1 MNKKKN
7 GFTLIELL
15 VTIAL
20 MLSILGIAIIS
31 LVSASNRKKEEAWNS
46 VKEQIETAAVEY
58 LNSNEYLFEGLSD
71 GGIAS
76 IPLQTL
82 VELDYINKVTDPR
95 TGKAL
100 NECNY
105 VEVTKSKYKYNA
117 TYKDSDDKSCTTG
130 SELTITEPGAPT
142 LNVDVTELSIKKL
155 ISDTVWYKDGAKFD
169 ASTDKGASIKS
180 CYTTSDSDC
189 DPKNDNSS
197 LELDYTG
204 KSKISKIRACFKA
217 TNNSNKSTKKCVS
230 VSVDNTAPTCTV
242 SSSENGWTKKDVTIT
257 GECSDSGSGCSSSKV
272 TTTIKTEGKKSYSP
286 GVVEDNLGHSTTCGV
301 QMVYI
306 DKTAPKITLTRNT
319 GSVTIKGEATDSLS
333 GVASYSWDSKSW
345 TTYTKAASKD
355 DVPTYGKQN
364 THRFYVKDKAGNL
377 AYKDIGGYKSC
388 ENTTVYTSGDDIA
401 KAYKWSNDSGKTEC
415 KMNNKLTMTDVNGK
429 KTTTTG
435 PYRRYEF
442 AEYECYCKV
451 DSYYKS
457 KGKKYNCG
465 YAGNNNITK
474 DTHAQNTDGKYYS
487 YIIYNNTNST
497 NGGLDSC
504 NNKNGVTVNTNVQQI
519 CMNGKV
525 SGKTEYHGWYWYS
538 YDPSATQRY
547 ANDTKNFGWGW
558 YINGSAK
565 EKIDVNTSIDK
576 VCAKACASKYK

>member
-31 LVSASNRKKEEAWNS
+31 LVSASNRKKEEAWTS

-58 LNSNEYLFEGLSD
+58 LSSNEYLFEGLSD
-71 GGIAS
+71 ETTAS

-105 VEVTKSKYKYNA
+105 VEVTKSKHKYNA

-130 SELTITEPGAPT
+130 SVLKITEPGAPT

-155 ISDTVWYKDGAKFD
+155 IRSTVWYKDGAKFD
-169 ASTDKGASIKS
+169 ASTDRGASITS
-180 CYTTSDSDC
+180 CYTTSNSDC
-189 DPKNDNSS
+189 DPQNDNSS

-204 KSKISKIRACFKA
+204 KSKISQIRACFKA
-217 TNNSNKSTKKCVS
+217 TNSSSKSTKECVS
-230 VSVDNTAPTCTV
+230 INVDNTAPTCAV
-242 SSSENGWTKKDVTIT
+242 SSNPNIWTNKDVTIT
-257 GECSDSGSGCSSSKV
+257 GKCSDSESGCSSSKV
-272 TTTIKTEGKKSYSP
+272 ITTIKTEGKKSYSP
-286 GVVEDNLGHSTTCGV
+286 GTVTDNLGHSTTCGTKT
-301 QMVYI
+301 VYI
-306 DKTAPKITLTRNT
+306 DKTAPKISLIRNN
-319 GSVTIKGEATDSLS
+319 GSVAIKGEATDSLS

-345 TTYTKAASKD
+345 TPYTKAVSKN

-364 THRFYVKDKAGNL
+364 THSFYVKDNAGNV
-377 AYKDIGGYKSC
+377 ASKDIRGYKTC

-401 KAYKWSNDSGKTEC
+401 KAYKWSNNTNEC
-415 KMNNKLTMTDVNGK
+415 KKDNKITMTSTEG
-429 KTTTTG
+429 KTTTITG

-465 YAGNNNITK
+465 YSGMKNITK
-474 DTHAQNTDGKYYS
+474 DTHVPNSDGKYYS
-487 YIIYNNTNST
+487 YIIYKNSSD
-497 NGGLDSC
+497 GLDSC
-504 NNKNGVTVNTNVQQI
+504 NNKNKVTVNTNVQRI
-519 CMNGKV
+519 CINGKV

-538 YDPSATQRY
+538 YDPSAKERD
-547 ANDTKNFGWGW
+547 ANDTKDFGWGW
-558 YINGSAK
+558 YINGSDK
-565 EKIDVNTSIDK
+565 EKIDVNTSVNN

>member
-31 LVSASNRKKEEAWNS
+31 LVSASNRKKEEAWTS

-58 LNSNEYLFEGLSD
+58 LSSNEYLFEGLSD
-71 GGIAS
+71 ETTAS

-130 SELTITEPGAPT
+130 SVLKITEPGAPT

-155 ISDTVWYKDGAKFD
+155 ISKTVWYKDGAKFD
-169 ASTDKGASIKS
+169 ASTDRGASITS
-180 CYTTSDSDC
+180 CYTTSNSDC
-189 DPKNDNSS
+189 DPQNDNSS

-204 KSKISKIRACFKA
+204 KSKISQIRACFKA
-217 TNNSNKSTKKCVS
+217 TNSSSKSTKECVS
-230 VSVDNTAPTCTV
+230 INVDNTAPTCAV
-242 SSSENGWTKKDVTIT
+242 SSNPNIWTNKDVTIT
-257 GECSDSGSGCSSSKV
+257 GKCSDSESGCSSSKV
-272 TTTIKTEGKKSYSP
+272 ITTIKTEGKKSYSP
-286 GVVEDNLGHSTTCGV
+286 GTVTDNLGHSTTCGTKT
-301 QMVYI
+301 VYI
-306 DKTAPKITLTRNT
+306 DKTAPKISLIRNN
-319 GSVTIKGEATDSLS
+319 GSVAINGEATDSLS

-345 TTYTKAASKD
+345 TPYTKAVSKN

-364 THRFYVKDKAGNL
+364 THTFYVKDNAGNV
-377 AYKDIGGYKSC
+377 ASKDIRGYKTC

-401 KAYKWSNDSGKTEC
+401 KAYKWSNNTNEC
-415 KMNNKLTMTDVNGK
+415 KKDNKIIMTSTEG
-429 KTTTTG
+429 KTTTITG

-465 YAGNNNITK
+465 YSGMKNITK
-474 DTHAQNTDGKYYS
+474 DTHVPNSDGKYYS
-487 YIIYNNTNST
+487 YIIYKNSSD
-497 NGGLDSC
+497 GLDSC
-504 NNKNGVTVNTNVQQI
+504 NNKNKVTVNTNVQRI
-519 CMNGKV
+519 CINGKV

-538 YDPSATQRY
+538 YDPSAKERD
-547 ANDTKNFGWGW
+547 ANDTKDFGWGW
-558 YINGSAK
+558 YINGSDK
-565 EKIDVNTSIDK
+565 EKIDVNTSVNN

>member
-20 MLSILGIAIIS
+20 MLSILGIAIIT
-31 LVSASNRKKEEAWNS
+31 LVGASNRKKEEAWTS

-58 LNSNEYLFEGLSD
+58 LSSNEYLFEGLSD
-71 GGIAS
+71 ETTAS

-130 SELTITEPGAPT
+130 SVLKITEPGAPT

-155 ISDTVWYKDGAKFD
+155 ISNTVWYKDGAKFD
-169 ASTDKGASIKS
+169 ASTDRGASITS
-180 CYTTSDSDC
+180 CYTTSNGDC
-189 DPKNDNSS
+189 DPQNDNFS

-204 KSKISKIRACFKA
+204 KSKISQIRACFKA
-217 TNNSNKSTKKCVS
+217 TNSSNKSTKECVS
-230 VSVDNTAPTCTV
+230 INVDNTAPTCAV
-242 SSSENGWTKKDVTIT
+242 SSNPNIWTNKDVTIT
-257 GECSDSGSGCSSSKV
+257 GKCSDSESGCSSSKV
-272 TTTIKTEGKKSYSP
+272 ITTIKTEGKKSYSP
-286 GVVEDNLGHSTTCGV
+286 GTVTDNLGHSTTCGTKT
-301 QMVYI
+301 VYI
-306 DKTAPKITLTRNT
+306 DKTAPKISLIRNN
-319 GSVTIKGEATDSLS
+319 GSVAIKGEATDSLS

-345 TTYTKAASKD
+345 TPYTKAVSKN

-364 THRFYVKDKAGNL
+364 THSFYVKDNAGNV
-377 AYKDIGGYKSC
+377 ASKDIRGYKTC

-401 KAYKWSNDSGKTEC
+401 KAYKWSNNTNEC
-415 KMNNKLTMTDVNGK
+415 KKDNKITMTSTEG
-429 KTTTTG
+429 KTTTITG

-465 YAGNNNITK
+465 YSGMKNITK
-474 DTHAQNTDGKYYS
+474 DTHVPNSDGKYYS
-487 YIIYNNTNST
+487 YIIYKNSSD
-497 NGGLDSC
+497 GLDSC
-504 NNKNGVTVNTNVQQI
+504 NNKNKVTVNTNVQRI
-519 CMNGKV
+519 CINGKV

-538 YDPSATQRY
+538 YDPSAKERD
-547 ANDTKNFGWGW
+547 ANDTKDFGWGW
-558 YINGSAK
+558 YINGSDK
-565 EKIDVNTSIDK
+565 EKIDINTSVNN

>member
-31 LVSASNRKKEEAWNS
+31 LVSASNRKKEEAWTS

-58 LNSNEYLFEGLSD
+58 LSSNEYLFEGLSD
-71 GGIAS
+71 ETTAS

-130 SELTITEPGAPT
+130 SVLKITEPGAPT

-155 ISDTVWYKDGAKFD
+155 ISNTVWYKDGAKFD
-169 ASTDKGASIKS
+169 ASTDRGASITS
-180 CYTTSDSDC
+180 CYTTSNSDC
-189 DPKNDNSS
+189 DPQNDNSS

-204 KSKISKIRACFKA
+204 KSKISQIRACFKA
-217 TNNSNKSTKKCVS
+217 TNSSSKSTKECVS
-230 VSVDNTAPTCTV
+230 INVDNTAPTCAV
-242 SSSENGWTKKDVTIT
+242 SSNPNIWTNKDVTIT
-257 GECSDSGSGCSSSKV
+257 GKCSDSESGCSSSKV
-272 TTTIKTEGKKSYSP
+272 ITTIKTEGKKSYSP
-286 GVVEDNLGHSTTCGV
+286 GTVTDNLGHSTTCGTKT
-301 QMVYI
+301 VYI
-306 DKTAPKITLTRNT
+306 DKTAPKISLIRNN
-319 GSVTIKGEATDSLS
+319 GSVAIKGEATDSLS

-345 TTYTKAASKD
+345 TPYTKAVSKN

-364 THRFYVKDKAGNL
+364 THTFYVKDNAGNV
-377 AYKDIGGYKSC
+377 ASKDIRGYKTC

-401 KAYKWSNDSGKTEC
+401 KAYKWSNNTNEC
-415 KMNNKLTMTDVNGK
+415 KKDNKITMTSTEG
-429 KTTTTG
+429 KTTTITG

-465 YAGNNNITK
+465 YSGMKNITK
-474 DTHAQNTDGKYYS
+474 DTHVPNSDGKYYS
-487 YIIYNNTNST
+487 YIIYKNSSD
-497 NGGLDSC
+497 GLDSC
-504 NNKNGVTVNTNVQQI
+504 NNKNKVTVNTNVQRI
-519 CMNGKV
+519 CINGKV

-538 YDPSATQRY
+538 YDPSAKERD
-547 ANDTKNFGWGW
+547 ANDTKDFGWGW
-558 YINGSAK
+558 YINGSDK
-565 EKIDVNTSIDK
+565 EKIDVNTSVNN

>member
-31 LVSASNRKKEEAWNS
+31 LVSASNRKKEEAWTS

-58 LNSNEYLFEGLSD
+58 LSSNEYLFEGLSD
-71 GGIAS
+71 ETTAS

-130 SELTITEPGAPT
+130 SVLKITEPGAPT

-155 ISDTVWYKDGAKFD
+155 ISNTVWYKDGAKFD
-169 ASTDKGASIKS
+169 ASTDRGASITS
-180 CYTTSDSDC
+180 CYTTSNSDC
-189 DPKNDNSS
+189 DPQNDNSS

-204 KSKISKIRACFKA
+204 KSKISQIRACFKA
-217 TNNSNKSTKKCVS
+217 TNSSNKSTKECVS
-230 VSVDNTAPTCTV
+230 INVDNTAPTCAV
-242 SSSENGWTKKDVTIT
+242 SSNPNIWTNKDVTIT
-257 GECSDSGSGCSSSKV
+257 GKCSDSESGCSSSKV

-286 GVVEDNLGHSTTCGV
+286 GTVTDNLGHSTTCGTKT
-301 QMVYI
+301 VYI
-306 DKTAPKITLTRNT
+306 DKTAPKISLIRNN
-319 GSVTIKGEATDSLS
+319 GSVAINGEATDSLS

-345 TTYTKAASKD
+345 TPYTKAVSKN

-364 THRFYVKDKAGNL
+364 THTFYVKDNAGNV
-377 AYKDIGGYKSC
+377 ASKDIGGYKTC

-401 KAYKWSNDSGKTEC
+401 KAYKWSNNTNEC
-415 KMNNKLTMTDVNGK
+415 KMDKKLTMTSTEG
-429 KTTTTG
+429 KTTTITG

-465 YAGNNNITK
+465 YSGMKNITK
-474 DTHAQNTDGKYYS
+474 DTHVPNSDGKYYS
-487 YIIYNNTNST
+487 YIIYKNSSD
-497 NGGLDSC
+497 GLDSC
-504 NNKNGVTVNTNVQQI
+504 NNKNKVTVNTNVQRI
-519 CMNGKV
+519 CINGKV

-538 YDPSATQRY
+538 YDPSAKERD
-547 ANDTKNFGWGW
+547 ANDTMDFGWGW
-558 YINGSAK
+558 YINGSDK
-565 EKIDVNTSIDK
+565 EKIDINTSIDR

>member
-31 LVSASNRKKEEAWNS
+31 LVSASNRKKEEAWTS

-58 LNSNEYLFEGLSD
+58 LSSNECLFEGLSD
-71 GGIAS
+71 ETTAS

-130 SELTITEPGAPT
+130 SVLKITEPGAPT

-155 ISDTVWYKDGAKFD
+155 ISNTVWYKDGAKFD
-169 ASTDKGASIKS
+169 ASTDRGASITS
-180 CYTTSDSDC
+180 CYTTSNGDC
-189 DPKNDNSS
+189 DPQNDNSS

-204 KSKISKIRACFKA
+204 KSKISQIRACFKA
-217 TNNSNKSTKKCVS
+217 TNSSSKSTKECVS
-230 VSVDNTAPTCTV
+230 INVDNTAPTCAV
-242 SSSENGWTKKDVTIT
+242 SSNPNIWTNKDVTIT
-257 GECSDSGSGCSSSKV
+257 GKCSDSESGCSSSKV
-272 TTTIKTEGKKSYSP
+272 ITTIKTEGKKSYSP
-286 GVVEDNLGHSTTCGV
+286 GTVTDNLGHSTTCGTKT
-301 QMVYI
+301 VYI
-306 DKTAPKITLTRNT
+306 DKTAPKISLIRNN
-319 GSVTIKGEATDSLS
+319 GSVAIKGEATDSLS

-345 TTYTKAASKD
+345 TPYTKAVSKN

-364 THRFYVKDKAGNL
+364 THSFYVKDNAGNV
-377 AYKDIGGYKSC
+377 ASKDIRGYKTC

-401 KAYKWSNDSGKTEC
+401 KAYKWSNNTNEC
-415 KMNNKLTMTDVNGK
+415 KKDNKITMTSTEG
-429 KTTTTG
+429 KTTTITG

-465 YAGNNNITK
+465 YSGMKNITK
-474 DTHAQNTDGKYYS
+474 DTHVPNSDGKYYS
-487 YIIYNNTNST
+487 YIIYKNSSD
-497 NGGLDSC
+497 GLDSC
-504 NNKNGVTVNTNVQQI
+504 NNKNKVTVNTNVQRI
-519 CMNGKV
+519 CINGKV

-538 YDPSATQRY
+538 YDPSAKERD
-547 ANDTKNFGWGW
+547 ANDTKDFGWGW
-558 YINGSAK
+558 YINGSDK
-565 EKIDVNTSIDK
+565 EKIDVNTSVNN

>member
-31 LVSASNRKKEEAWNS
+31 LLSASNRKKEEAWTS

-58 LNSNEYLFEGLSD
+58 LSSNEYLFEGLSD
-71 GGIAS
+71 ETTAS

-130 SELTITEPGAPT
+130 SVLKITEPGAPT

-155 ISDTVWYKDGAKFD
+155 ISNTVWYKDGAKFD
-169 ASTDKGASIKS
+169 ASTDRGASITS
-180 CYTTSDSDC
+180 CYTTSNGDC
-189 DPKNDNSS
+189 DPQNDNSS

-204 KSKISKIRACFKA
+204 KSKISQIRACFKA
-217 TNNSNKSTKKCVS
+217 TNSSSKSTKECVS
-230 VSVDNTAPTCTV
+230 INVDNTAPTCAV
-242 SSSENGWTKKDVTIT
+242 SSNPNIWTNKDVTIT
-257 GECSDSGSGCSSSKV
+257 GKCSDSESGCSSSKV

-286 GVVEDNLGHSTTCGV
+286 GTVTDNLGHSTTCGTKT
-301 QMVYI
+301 VYI
-306 DKTAPKITLTRNT
+306 DKTAPKISLIRNN
-319 GSVTIKGEATDSLS
+319 GSVAINGEATDSLS

-345 TTYTKAASKD
+345 TPYTKAVSKN

-364 THRFYVKDKAGNL
+364 THSFYVKDNAGNV
-377 AYKDIGGYKSC
+377 ASKDIRGYKTC

-401 KAYKWSNDSGKTEC
+401 KAYKWSNNTNEC
-415 KMNNKLTMTDVNGK
+415 KKDNKITMTSTEG
-429 KTTTTG
+429 KTTTITG

-465 YAGNNNITK
+465 YSGMKNITK
-474 DTHAQNTDGKYYS
+474 DTHVPNSDGKYYS
-487 YIIYNNTNST
+487 YIIYKNSSD
-497 NGGLDSC
+497 GLDSC
-504 NNKNGVTVNTNVQQI
+504 NNKNKVTVNTNVQRI
-519 CMNGKV
+519 CINGKV
-525 SGKTEYHGWYWYS
+525 SGKAEYHGWYWYS
-538 YDPSATQRY
+538 YDPSAKERD
-547 ANDTKNFGWGW
+547 ANDTKDFGWGW
-558 YINGSAK
+558 YINGSDK
-565 EKIDVNTSIDK
+565 EKIDINTSVNN

>member
-20 MLSILGIAIIS
+20 MLSILGIAIIT
-31 LVSASNRKKEEAWNS
+31 LVGASNRKKEEAWTS
-46 VKEQIETAAVEY
+46 VKEQIETAAVKY
-58 LNSNEYLFEGLSD
+58 LSSNEYLFEGLSD
-71 GGIAS
+71 EITAS

-130 SELTITEPGAPT
+130 SVLKIAEPGAPT

-155 ISDTVWYKDGAKFD
+155 IRSTVWYKDGAKFD
-169 ASTDKGASIKS
+169 ASTDRGASITS
-180 CYTTSDSDC
+180 CYTTSNSDC
-189 DPKNDNSS
+189 DPQNDNSS

-204 KSKISKIRACFKA
+204 KSKISQIRACFKA
-217 TNNSNKSTKKCVS
+217 TNSSSKSTKECVS
-230 VSVDNTAPTCTV
+230 INVDNTAPTCAV
-242 SSSENGWTKKDVTIT
+242 SSNPNIWTNKDVTIT
-257 GECSDSGSGCSSSKV
+257 GKCSDSESGCSSSKV
-272 TTTIKTEGKKSYSP
+272 ITTIKTEGKKSYSP
-286 GVVEDNLGHSTTCGV
+286 GTVTDNLGHSTTCGTKT
-301 QMVYI
+301 VYI
-306 DKTAPKITLTRNT
+306 DKTAPKISLIRNN
-319 GSVTIKGEATDSLS
+319 GSVAINGEATDSLS
-333 GVASYSWDSKSW
+333 GVASYSWDRKSW
-345 TTYTKAASKD
+345 ASYTKAVSKN

-364 THRFYVKDKAGNL
+364 THTFYVKDKAGNV
-377 AYKDIGGYKSC
+377 ASKDIRGYKTC

-401 KAYKWSNDSGKTEC
+401 KAYKWSNNTNEC
-415 KMNNKLTMTDVNGK
+415 KKDNKITMTSTEG
-429 KTTTTG
+429 KTTTITG

-465 YAGNNNITK
+465 YSGMKNITK
-474 DTHAQNTDGKYYS
+474 DTHVPNSDGKYYS
-487 YIIYNNTNST
+487 YIIYKNSSD
-497 NGGLDSC
+497 GLDSC
-504 NNKNGVTVNTNVQQI
+504 NNKNKVTVNTNVQRI
-519 CMNGKV
+519 CINGKV
-525 SGKTEYHGWYWYS
+525 SGKAEYHGWYWYS
-538 YDPSATQRY
+538 YDPSAKERD
-547 ANDTKNFGWGW
+547 ANDTKDFGWGW
-558 YINGSAK
+558 YINGSDK
-565 EKIDVNTSIDK
+565 EKIDVNTSIDR

>member
-31 LVSASNRKKEEAWNS
+31 LVSASNRKKEEAWTS

-58 LNSNEYLFEGLSD
+58 LSSNEYLFEGLSD
-71 GGIAS
+71 ETTAS

-130 SELTITEPGAPT
+130 SVLKITEPGAPT

-155 ISDTVWYKDGAKFD
+155 IRSTVWYKDGAKFD
-169 ASTDKGASIKS
+169 ASTDRGASITS
-180 CYTTSDSDC
+180 CYTTSNSDC
-189 DPKNDNSS
+189 DPQNDNSS

-204 KSKISKIRACFKA
+204 KSKISQIRACFKA
-217 TNNSNKSTKKCVS
+217 TNSSSKSTKECVS
-230 VSVDNTAPTCTV
+230 INVDNTAPTCAV
-242 SSSENGWTKKDVTIT
+242 SSNPNIWTNKDVTIT
-257 GECSDSGSGCSSSKV
+257 GKCSDSESGCSSSKV
-272 TTTIKTEGKKSYSP
+272 ITTIKTEGKKSYSP
-286 GVVEDNLGHSTTCGV
+286 GTVTDNLGHSTTCGTKT
-301 QMVYI
+301 VYI
-306 DKTAPKITLTRNT
+306 DKTAPKISLIRNN
-319 GSVTIKGEATDSLS
+319 GSVAINGEATDSLS
-333 GVASYSWDSKSW
+333 GVASYSWDRKSW
-345 TTYTKAASKD
+345 ASYTKAVSKN

-364 THRFYVKDKAGNL
+364 THTFYVKDNAGNV
-377 AYKDIGGYKSC
+377 ASKDIRGYKTC

-401 KAYKWSNDSGKTEC
+401 KAYKWSNNTNEC
-415 KMNNKLTMTDVNGK
+415 KKDNKITMTSTEG
-429 KTTTTG
+429 KTTTITG

-465 YAGNNNITK
+465 YSGMKNITK
-474 DTHAQNTDGKYYS
+474 DTHVPNSDGKYYS
-487 YIIYNNTNST
+487 YIIYKNSSD
-497 NGGLDSC
+497 GLDSC
-504 NNKNGVTVNTNVQQI
+504 NNKNKVTVNTNVQRI
-519 CMNGKV
+519 CINGKV
-525 SGKTEYHGWYWYS
+525 SGKAEYHGWYWYS
-538 YDPSATQRY
+538 YDPSAKERD
-547 ANDTKNFGWGW
+547 ANDTKDFGWGW
-558 YINGSAK
+558 YINGSDK
-565 EKIDVNTSIDK
+565 EKIDVNTSIDR

>member
-31 LVSASNRKKEEAWNS
+31 LVSASNRKKEEAWTS
-46 VKEQIETAAVEY
+46 VKEQIETAAVKY
-58 LNSNEYLFEGLSD
+58 LSSNEYLFEGLSD
-71 GGIAS
+71 ETTAS

-130 SELTITEPGAPT
+130 SVLKITEPGAPT

-155 ISDTVWYKDGAKFD
+155 IRSTVWYKDGAKFD
-169 ASTDKGASIKS
+169 ASTDRGASITS
-180 CYTTSDSDC
+180 CYTTSNSDC
-189 DPKNDNSS
+189 DPQNDNSS

-204 KSKISKIRACFKA
+204 KSKISQIRACFKA
-217 TNNSNKSTKKCVS
+217 TNSSSKSTKECVS
-230 VSVDNTAPTCTV
+230 INVDNTAPTCAV
-242 SSSENGWTKKDVTIT
+242 SSNPNIWTNKDVTIT
-257 GECSDSGSGCSSSKV
+257 GKCSDSESGCSSSKV
-272 TTTIKTEGKKSYSP
+272 ITTIKTEGKKSYSP
-286 GVVEDNLGHSTTCGV
+286 GTVTDNLGHSTTCGTKT
-301 QMVYI
+301 VYI
-306 DKTAPKITLTRNT
+306 DKTAPKISLIRNN
-319 GSVTIKGEATDSLS
+319 GSVAINGEATDSLS
-333 GVASYSWDSKSW
+333 GVASYSWDRKSW
-345 TTYTKAASKD
+345 ASYTKAVSKN

-364 THRFYVKDKAGNL
+364 THTFYVKDKAGNV
-377 AYKDIGGYKSC
+377 ASKDIRGYKTC

-401 KAYKWSNDSGKTEC
+401 KAYKWSNNTNEC
-415 KMNNKLTMTDVNGK
+415 KKDNKITMTSTEG
-429 KTTTTG
+429 KTTTITG

-465 YAGNNNITK
+465 YSGMKNITK
-474 DTHAQNTDGKYYS
+474 DTHVPNSDGKYYS
-487 YIIYNNTNST
+487 YIIYKNSSD
-497 NGGLDSC
+497 GLDSC
-504 NNKNGVTVNTNVQQI
+504 NNKNKVTVNTNVQRI
-519 CMNGKV
+519 CINGKV
-525 SGKTEYHGWYWYS
+525 SGKAEYHGWYWYS
-538 YDPSATQRY
+538 YDPSAKERD
-547 ANDTKNFGWGW
+547 ANDTKDFGWGW
-558 YINGSAK
+558 YINGSDK
-565 EKIDVNTSIDK
+565 EKIDVNTSIDR

>member
-31 LVSASNRKKEEAWNS
+31 LVSASNRKKEEAWTS

-58 LNSNEYLFEGLSD
+58 LSSNEYLFEGLSD
-71 GGIAS
+71 ETTAS

-130 SELTITEPGAPT
+130 SVLKITEPGAPT

-155 ISDTVWYKDGAKFD
+155 ISNTVWYKDGAKFD
-169 ASTDKGASIKS
+169 ASTDRGASITS
-180 CYTTSDSDC
+180 CYTTSNSDC
-189 DPKNDNSS
+189 DPQNDNSS

-204 KSKISKIRACFKA
+204 KSKISQIRACFKA
-217 TNNSNKSTKKCVS
+217 TNSSSKSTKECVS
-230 VSVDNTAPTCTV
+230 INVDNTAPTCAV
-242 SSSENGWTKKDVTIT
+242 SSNPNIWTNKDVTIT
-257 GECSDSGSGCSSSKV
+257 GKCSDSESGCSSSKV
-272 TTTIKTEGKKSYSP
+272 ITTIKTEGKKSYSP
-286 GVVEDNLGHSTTCGV
+286 GTVTDNLGHSTTCGTKT
-301 QMVYI
+301 VYI
-306 DKTAPKITLTRNT
+306 DKTAPKISLIRNN
-319 GSVTIKGEATDSLS
+319 GSVAIKGEATDSLS

-345 TTYTKAASKD
+345 TPYTKVVSKN

-364 THRFYVKDKAGNL
+364 THTFYVKDNAGNV
-377 AYKDIGGYKSC
+377 ASKDIRGYKTC

-401 KAYKWSNDSGKTEC
+401 KAYKWSNNTNEC
-415 KMNNKLTMTDVNGK
+415 KKDNKITMTSTEG
-429 KTTTTG
+429 KTTTITG

-465 YAGNNNITK
+465 YSGMKNITK
-474 DTHAQNTDGKYYS
+474 DTHVPNSDGKYYS
-487 YIIYNNTNST
+487 YIIYKNSSD
-497 NGGLDSC
+497 GLDSC
-504 NNKNGVTVNTNVQQI
+504 NNKNKVTVNTNVQRI
-519 CMNGKV
+519 CINGKV

-538 YDPSATQRY
+538 YDPSAKERD
-547 ANDTKNFGWGW
+547 ANDTKDFGWGW
-558 YINGSAK
+558 YINGSDK
-565 EKIDVNTSIDK
+565 EKIDVNTSVNN

>member
-31 LVSASNRKKEEAWNS
+31 LVSASNRKKEEAWTS

-58 LNSNEYLFEGLSD
+58 LSSNEYLFEGLSD
-71 GGIAS
+71 ETTAS

-130 SELTITEPGAPT
+130 SVSKITEPGAPT

-155 ISDTVWYKDGAKFD
+155 IRSTVWYKDGAKFD
-169 ASTDKGASIKS
+169 ASTDRGASITS
-180 CYTTSDSDC
+180 CYTTSNSDC
-189 DPKNDNSS
+189 DPQNDNSS

-204 KSKISKIRACFKA
+204 KSKISQIRACFKA
-217 TNNSNKSTKKCVS
+217 TNSSSKSTKECVS
-230 VSVDNTAPTCTV
+230 INVDNTAPTCAV
-242 SSSENGWTKKDVTIT
+242 SSNPNIWTNKDVTIT
-257 GECSDSGSGCSSSKV
+257 GKCSDSESGCSSSKV
-272 TTTIKTEGKKSYSP
+272 ITTIKTEGKKSYSP
-286 GVVEDNLGHSTTCGV
+286 GTVTDNLGHSTTCGTKT
-301 QMVYI
+301 VYI
-306 DKTAPKITLTRNT
+306 DKTAPKISLIRNN
-319 GSVTIKGEATDSLS
+319 GSVAINGEATDSLS
-333 GVASYSWDSKSW
+333 GVASYSWDRKSW
-345 TTYTKAASKD
+345 ASYTKAVSKN

-364 THRFYVKDKAGNL
+364 THTFYVKDKAGNV
-377 AYKDIGGYKSC
+377 ASKDIRGYKTC

-401 KAYKWSNDSGKTEC
+401 KAYKWSNNTNEC
-415 KMNNKLTMTDVNGK
+415 KKDNNITMTSTEG
-429 KTTTTG
+429 KTTTITG

-465 YAGNNNITK
+465 YSGMKNITK
-474 DTHAQNTDGKYYS
+474 DTHVPNSDGKYYS
-487 YIIYNNTNST
+487 YIIYKNSSD
-497 NGGLDSC
+497 GLDSC
-504 NNKNGVTVNTNVQQI
+504 NNKNKVTVNTNVQRI
-519 CMNGKV
+519 CINGKV
-525 SGKTEYHGWYWYS
+525 SGKAEYHGWYWYS
-538 YDPSATQRY
+538 YDPSAKERD
-547 ANDTKNFGWGW
+547 ANDTKDFGWGW
-558 YINGSAK
+558 YINGSDK
-565 EKIDVNTSIDK
+565 EKIDVNTSIDR

>member
-31 LVSASNRKKEEAWNS
+31 LVSASNRKKEEAWTS

-58 LNSNEYLFEGLSD
+58 LSSNEYLFEGLSD
-71 GGIAS
+71 ETTAS

-105 VEVTKSKYKYNA
+105 VEVTKSKHKYNA

-130 SELTITEPGAPT
+130 SVLKITEPGAPT

-155 ISDTVWYKDGAKFD
+155 ISNTVWYKDGAKFD
-169 ASTDKGASIKS
+169 ASTDRGASITS
-180 CYTTSDSDC
+180 CYTTSNSDC
-189 DPKNDNSS
+189 DPQNDNSS
-197 LELDYTG
+197 LGIDYTG
-204 KSKISKIRACFKA
+204 KSKISQIRACFKA
-217 TNNSNKSTKKCVS
+217 TNSSSKSTKECVS
-230 VSVDNTAPTCTV
+230 INVDNTAPTCAV
-242 SSSENGWTKKDVTIT
+242 SSNPNIWTNKDVTIT
-257 GECSDSGSGCSSSKV
+257 GKCSDSESGCSSSKV
-272 TTTIKTEGKKSYSP
+272 ITTIKTEGKKSYSP
-286 GVVEDNLGHSTTCGV
+286 GTVTDNLGHSTTCGTKT
-301 QMVYI
+301 VYI
-306 DKTAPKITLTRNT
+306 DKTAPKISLIRNN
-319 GSVTIKGEATDSLS
+319 GSVAIKGEATDSLS

-345 TTYTKAASKD
+345 TPYTKAVSKN

-364 THRFYVKDKAGNL
+364 THSFYVKDNAGNV
-377 AYKDIGGYKSC
+377 ASKDIRGYKTC

-401 KAYKWSNDSGKTEC
+401 KAYKWSNNTNEC
-415 KMNNKLTMTDVNGK
+415 KKDNKITMTSTEG
-429 KTTTTG
+429 KTTTITG

-465 YAGNNNITK
+465 YSGMKNITK
-474 DTHAQNTDGKYYS
+474 DTHVPNSDGKYYS
-487 YIIYNNTNST
+487 YIIYKNSSD
-497 NGGLDSC
+497 GLDSC
-504 NNKNGVTVNTNVQQI
+504 NNKNKVTVNTNVQRI
-519 CMNGKV
+519 CINGKV

-538 YDPSATQRY
+538 YDPSAKERD
-547 ANDTKNFGWGW
+547 ANDTKDFGWGW
-558 YINGSAK
+558 YINGSDK
-565 EKIDVNTSIDK
+565 EKIDVNTSVNN

>member
-31 LVSASNRKKEEAWNS
+31 LVSASNRKKEEAWTS

-58 LNSNEYLFEGLSD
+58 LSSNEYLFEGLGD

-130 SELTITEPGAPT
+130 SVLKITEPGAPT

-155 ISDTVWYKDGAKFD
+155 ISNTVWYKDGAKFD
-169 ASTDKGASIKS
+169 ASTDRGASITS
-180 CYTTSDSDC
+180 CYTTSNSDC
-189 DPKNDNSS
+189 DPQNDNSS

-204 KSKISKIRACFKA
+204 KSKISQIRACFKS
-217 TNNSNKSTKKCVS
+217 TNSSSKSTKECVS
-230 VSVDNTAPTCTV
+230 INVDNTAPTCAV
-242 SSSENGWTKKDVTIT
+242 SSNPNIWTNKDVTIT
-257 GECSDSGSGCSSSKV
+257 GKCSDSESGCSSSKV
-272 TTTIKTEGKKSYSP
+272 ITTIKTEGKKSYSP
-286 GVVEDNLGHSTTCGV
+286 GTVTDNLGHSTTCGTKT
-301 QMVYI
+301 VYI
-306 DKTAPKITLTRNT
+306 DKTAPKISLIRNN
-319 GSVTIKGEATDSLS
+319 GSVAIKGEATDSLS

-345 TTYTKAASKD
+345 TPYTKAVSKN

-364 THRFYVKDKAGNL
+364 THSFYVKDNAGNV
-377 AYKDIGGYKSC
+377 ASKDIRGYKTC

-401 KAYKWSNDSGKTEC
+401 KAYKWSNNTNEC
-415 KMNNKLTMTDVNGK
+415 KKDNKITMTSTEG
-429 KTTTTG
+429 KTTTITG

-465 YAGNNNITK
+465 YSGMKNITK
-474 DTHAQNTDGKYYS
+474 DTHVPNSDGKYYS
-487 YIIYNNTNST
+487 YIIYKNSSD
-497 NGGLDSC
+497 GLDSC
-504 NNKNGVTVNTNVQQI
+504 NNKNKVTVNTNVQRI
-519 CMNGKV
+519 CINGKV
-525 SGKTEYHGWYWYS
+525 SGKAEYHGWYWYS
-538 YDPSATQRY
+538 YDPSAKERD
-547 ANDTKNFGWGW
+547 ANDTKDFGWGW
-558 YINGSAK
+558 YINGSDK
-565 EKIDVNTSIDK
+565 EKIDINTSVNN